1 MKCDSSESSSAKP
14 HKETLRIGFIFVT
27 LRVAWRMSFLIA
39 AKAYL
44 TIMLISLIITTILS
58 DSLRH
63 I

>member
-44 TIMLISLIITTILS
+44 TIMLIS
-58 DSLRH
+58 
-63 I
+63 